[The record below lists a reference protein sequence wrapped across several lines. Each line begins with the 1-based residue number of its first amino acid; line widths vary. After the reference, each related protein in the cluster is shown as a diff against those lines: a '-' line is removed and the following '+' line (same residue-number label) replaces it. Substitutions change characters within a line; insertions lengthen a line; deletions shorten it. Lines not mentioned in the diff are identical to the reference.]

1 MSIIKRKAGSE
12 DIVKSVLEFD
22 AVPTDGSPNL
32 VESGAVAQ
40 AIGNLGQPLQWK
52 GPATVAE
59 LNAGITGIQPGWTY
73 TLTDAGTLTDGSVT
87 VDVGDEVAWTEDDE
101 WFQVGPSLVELKAD
115 VVQAKSDIADIQDVV
130 PEEASD
136 SNKLVTKDELDNV
149 QESIQSGFTPKGEIS
164 VSDLN
169 DLTTQSNG
177 DQYIL
182 TDSGTITDG
191 SVTVEA
197 GDSVAWNS
205 TDSVWYK
212 LNQYAL
218 SKYGTDEIKNLP
230 TSITA
235 FRTGDVI
242 PVDGPSGTAKMSK
255 DDLLKEAA
263 NSEYNAVLL
272 DRAASEN
279 GMSKVKA
286 IVSGSGVQIRINVNL
301 NTDDK
306 LLIRV
311 DGESGIVADNRLN
324 VVSQKNG
331 STAQLFGTIIKAF
344 GKWYEVSCE
353 ADADAIF
360 VQRDTA
366 IGSGDLTMS
375 VIPEKTLFNY
385 LEGQIDDVEGRAF
398 GKIDNIS
405 FDLSGAGTG
414 YYYDATGSIVSNV
427 ESSYKELTI
436 DEDAAGKNV
445 TVEVGASTVAGGDT
459 RNYVLMRNG
468 SVIRAIN
475 NGIIKRDYAGKYTFP
490 ERLEEGDVFRCS
502 WKTDNGT
509 PSVYYSI
516 ITKSIQETIEN
527 AYTIYVAITGD
538 DTNEGSKSSPVKTVS
553 KAVELGAETVIVAGG
568 IYDDD
573 LLDLSKSIHDKITIK
588 GARGE
593 SVIFKKSQSL
603 ILADGSEELVSGYT
617 KVYSAH
623 LESAPAITGTR
634 GWLFFDGLDYARTE
648 IQPSEIHPLQRGK
661 FYRCDCTRITKTT
674 ANTLSDA
681 LAEIEAETTDYKWWY
696 DSDTKTLYF
705 NRAGSTET
713 YPIYN
718 GGNNS
723 NYLKTRTDQ
732 SVVLSN
738 IEFRYGCVNLKFLN
752 IAELYN
758 VASKYV
764 NASGAF
770 IYDNSIAVTF
780 DHCEA
785 ASCYYSEN
793 GDGFNGHATA
803 GVNPG
808 SKYCQ
813 ATLRHC
819 WAHDNNDDGY
829 SDHEYAEATIEGGL
843 FEYNNKGGVTPSYGS
858 HCVCR
863 DVLSRKNYN
872 GFYYTG
878 TASEGNAGQMIC
890 FNCLSEN
897 NFRGNSTNTGGYKV
911 DGENNYIK
919 LVGCRSIGD
928 THCVVGWTASA
939 TIELIDFGY
948 KDPVGSVTTGTAT
961 FVKNNTTIYT

>member
-22 AVPTDGSPNL
+22 AVPTEGSPNL

-52 GPATVAE
+52 GPATVAQ

-73 TLTDAGTLTDGSVT
+73 TLTDAGTLDGNIEVEA
-87 VDVGDEVAWTEDDE
+87 GDEVAWTEDEE
-101 WFQVGPSLVELKAD
+101 WFQVGPSLAEVKSNL
-115 VVQAKSDIADIQDVV
+115 VQAQSDISDIQDVI
-130 PEEASD
+130 PDDAAD
-136 SNKLVTKDELDNV
+136 TNKLVTQTDLDNA
-149 QESIQSGFTPKGEIS
+149 QDSWQSGFTPKGEADVDTINA
-164 VSDLN
+164 LA
-169 DLTTQSNG
+169 TQSNG

-182 TDSGTITDG
+182 TDSGTLTDG
-191 SVTVEA
+191 SLAVSA
-197 GDSVAWNS
+197 GETVAWNA

-212 LNQYAL
+212 VNQYAL
-218 SKYGTDEIKNLP
+218 ESEFDYCKDKINGKD
-230 TSITA
+230 SIY
-235 FRTGDVI
+235 
-242 PVDGPSGTAKMSK
+242 
-255 DDLLKEAA
+255 
-263 NSEYNAVLL
+263 EY
-272 DRAASEN
+272 
-279 GMSKVKA
+279 
-286 IVSGSGVQIRINVNL
+286 
-301 NTDDK
+301 
-306 LLIRV
+306 
-311 DGESGIVADNRLN
+311 
-324 VVSQKNG
+324 
-331 STAQLFGTIIKAF
+331 
-344 GKWYEVSCE
+344 
-353 ADADAIF
+353 
-360 VQRDTA
+360 
-366 IGSGDLTMS
+366 
-375 VIPEKTLFNY
+375 
-385 LEGQIDDVEGRAF
+385 
-398 GKIDNIS
+398 
-405 FDLSGAGTG
+405 DLSGASTG
-414 YYYDATGSIVSNV
+414 YYYKNNGQLQADA
-427 ESSYKELTI
+427 ESKYLEITFDGEANGKELTI
-436 DEDAAGKNV
+436 SVGTSTQSGDGRYYVVEDENGVVKYYIKNGTIATDHNYKVNVGKV
-445 TVEVGASTVAGGDT
+445 
-459 RNYVLMRNG
+459 
-468 SVIRAIN
+468 
-475 NGIIKRDYAGKYTFP
+475 YTGWK
-490 ERLEEGDVFRCS
+490 LKAS
-502 WKTDNGT
+502 WKTVNGNPAIT
-509 PSVYYSI
+509 YVVQHISSI
-516 ITKSIQETIEN
+516 EEDVESKFVR
-527 AYTIYVAITGD
+527 YVA
-538 DTNEGSKSSPVKTVS
+538 TNGNDGNDGTAQNPFKSVS
-553 KAVELGAETVIVAGG
+553 AACNSGAETVIVAGG
-568 IYDDD
+568 IYDDN
-573 LLDLSKSIHDKITIK
+573 LLDLSESIHDKITIK

-648 IQPSEIHPLQRGK
+648 IQASEIHPLERGK

-681 LAEIEAETTDYKWWY
+681 LAEIEAETTNYKWWY

-705 NRAGSTET
+705 NRADSTET

-732 SVVLSN
+732 SIVLSN

-897 NFRGNSTNTGGYKV
+897 NFRGNAENTGGYKV

-939 TIELIDFGY
+939 TVELIDFGY
-948 KDPVGSVTTGTAT
+948 KNPVGSVTAGPAT
-961 FVKNNTTIYT
+961 LVNNNTTIYT